1 MKLGE
6 KPYFNLQQ
14 YIQSKCAETLFYEVE
29 IESKIEIL
37 FRFLVL
43 DITCKNL

>member
-6 KPYFNLQQ
+6 KTQFNIQRYL
-14 YIQSKCAETLFYEVE
+14 QSKCAETLFYEVE
-29 IESKIEIL
+29 IESKREIL
-37 FRFLVL
+37 FRFLDL